1 MSDRHD
7 EKKGLRRVP
16 LLPLRDIVVF
26 PHMVVPLFVGREKSI
41 GALEEAMG
49 KGGSSGASGSPPPG
63 GREIFL
69 SAQRKAKT
77 NEPIPDDIFTVG
89 TIGTIIQLLRLP
101 DGTVKVLVEGKKRA
115 QIRRFTQ
122 TDGFF
127 TVEIEEIPEVHE
139 RSVELDALVREVHAT
154 FETYV
159 KLNKRIAPEIL
170 ISVQTIEDPGQ
181 LADTMVGQL
190 QLKLPDKQAILE
202 IDSPSKRLA
211 RLYELIKAEIEIL
224 QVERKIRTRV
234 KKQMEKTQK
243 EYYLN
248 EQMQAI
254 QKELGDRDEFKNE
267 LTELEE
273 RAKQKNLSKEA
284 QGKVKKE
291 LKKLRMMAPMSAEA
305 AVVRN
310 YVDWVLGL
318 PWGEKTDEK
327 LDVVEAEKIL
337 DEDHYGLKK
346 VKERILEYLAVQ
358 ALVQKLKGPI
368 LCLVGPPGVGKTSLA
383 RSIAKATGRN
393 FVRLSLGGVRDEA
406 EIRGHRRTYI
416 GALPGKIIQSLKKA
430 GTQNPVFLLDE
441 IDKMSTDFRGDPS
454 AALLEVL
461 DPEQNGTFNDHYLDL
476 DYDLSDVMFI
486 TTANYLHGIPI
497 PLQDRMEI
505 IQLPGYTEFEKGSI
519 ADRYLVPKQKRD
531 NGIAEVP
538 VEFPEDAIRDVIHY
552 YTKEAGVRNLEREIA
567 TICRKIARD
576 VVAKKTPIRTLD
588 DGPATGW
595 RITPKRLTRYLGPH
609 RYRYGRQEGQDEI
622 GLVNGLAVTMHGG
635 DLLATEVSIVAGKGK
650 MVLTGKLGDVMQES
664 AQAAISYVRARAPSL
679 GLDRDFYSRA
689 DIHVHLP
696 EGAIPK
702 DGPSAGIT
710 MCTGLVSALLRVPV
724 RRDLAMTGEIT
735 LRGRVLAIGGLKEK
749 ILAAHRSGITTV
761 IMPKENAKDLRDIPK
776 RVLKTLKVVPVEH
789 MDEVLRVALVLP
801 DPAGFLTSP
810 SVPVDWRQPQE
821 RNADRRERE
830 RRDEPSRM
838 PVASAVPPPSAVDE
852 PPTSRPDDQPAEPP
866 GESPGT
872 NARALPFVAPRLQEH
887 E

>member
-1 MSDRHD
+1 MTYQPPDDRRAPR
-7 EKKGLRRVP
+7 LVP

-41 GALEEAMG
+41 SALEEAMA
-49 KGGSSGASGSPPPG
+49 KGGSK
-63 GREIFL
+63 EIFL

-77 NEPIPDDIFTVG
+77 NEPVPEDIFGVG
-89 TIGTIIQLLRLP
+89 TVGTIIQLLRLP
-101 DGTVKVLVEGKKRA
+101 DGTVKVLVEGKRRA
-115 QIRRFTQ
+115 SIRRFTQ

-127 TVEIEEIPEVHE
+127 TVEIEELPEAVE

-202 IDSPSKRLA
+202 MDAPSKRLQ
-211 RLYELIKAEIEIL
+211 RLYELMKAEIEIL

-267 LTELEE
+267 LGELEE

-284 QGKVKKE
+284 RLKVAKE
-291 LKKLRMMAPMSAEA
+291 MKKLRMMAPMSAEA

-310 YVDWVLGL
+310 YLDWVIGL
-318 PWGEKTDEK
+318 PWDERTEDK
-327 LDVVEAEKIL
+327 HDVIEAERIL

-358 ALVQKLKGPI
+358 ALVKKLKGPI

-383 RSIAKATGRN
+383 RSIAKATGRT

-461 DPEQNGTFNDHYLDL
+461 DPEQNTTFNDHYLDL

-486 TTANYLHGIPI
+486 TTANYMQGIPL
-497 PLQDRMEI
+497 PLQDRMEV
-505 IQLPGYTEFEKGSI
+505 IQLPGYTEFEKVSI
-519 ADRYLVPKQKRD
+519 AERYLIPKQKRD

-538 VEFPEDAIRDVIHY
+538 VVFPEDTVRDVIHY
-552 YTKEAGVRNLEREIA
+552 YTKEAGVRHLEREIA
-567 TICRKIARD
+567 TVCRKIARD
-576 VVAKKTPIRTLD
+576 VVAKKSPVQVVADGAASTP
-588 DGPATGW
+588 GW
-595 RITPKRLTRYLGPH
+595 KITPKRLPRYLGPH
-609 RYRYGRQEGQDEI
+609 RFRYGRQEGGDEI

-650 MVLTGKLGDVMQES
+650 FVLTGKLGDVMQES
-664 AQAAISYVRARAPSL
+664 AQAAISYVRSRAPSL

-724 RRDLAMTGEIT
+724 KKDVAMTGEIT

-749 ILAAHRSGITTV
+749 ILAAHRSGIRTV
-761 IMPKENAKDLRDIPK
+761 IMPKENSKDLRDIPK
-776 RVLKTLKVVPVEH
+776 RVLKALRVVPVEH
-789 MDEVLRVALVLP
+789 MDEVLRAALVLP
-801 DPAGFLTSP
+801 DPQSFLKEA
-810 SVPVDWRQPQE
+810 SVAVDWRVP
-821 RNADRRERE
+821 ADRRENGGRDRRE
-830 RRDEPSRM
+830 DSSRY
-838 PVASAVPPPSAVDE
+838 PVASAVPPPSARE
-852 PPTSRPDDQPAEPP
+852 EGPKPTTEVP
-866 GESPGT
+866 
-872 NARALPFVAPRLQEH
+872 LPTPSLRED
-887 E
+887 